1 MYIPTLDF
9 SLMLESLPY
18 VLSGLPYTIGISLV
32 AFGMGNVLGI
42 SITILGMFHSK
53 LLTSLVRFYISFL
66 RGVPGLVLLFLLYF
80 GLPYQLSAL
89 SAACICFSLTSSAF
103 IAEIY
108 RGAIAGV
115 DTGQWD
121 AAYALGLPLKKVLGR
136 IILPQAFR
144 LSIPALGNVAMDLI
158 KGTSLAA
165 MITIPDIFQKAKI
178 VGGRTFDYLSMYVL
192 VAIIYWLL
200 CIVIGWLQR
209 GLEKYYQ
216 KRYEGKTTIRL

>member
-9 SLMLESLPY
+9 TLMLESLPY
-18 VLSGLPYTIGISLV
+18 ILTGLPYTIGISLV
-32 AFGMGNVLGI
+32 AFLMGNLLGI
-42 SITILGMFHSK
+42 FITILGMLPSK
-53 LLTSLVRFYISFL
+53 LIVGFVRFYISFL
-66 RGVPGLVLLFLLYF
+66 RGIPGLVLLFLLYF
-80 GLPYQLSAL
+80 GLPYQLPAL
-89 SAACICFSLTSSAF
+89 LAACICFSLTSSAF

-108 RGAIAGV
+108 RGSIAGV

-121 AAYALGLPLKKVLGR
+121 AAYALGLPFKKVLRR

-144 LSIPALGNVAMDLI
+144 LSIPALGNVAMDLV

-165 MITIPDIFQKAKI
+165 MITIPDIFQKGKI

-200 CIVIGWLQR
+200 CIIIGWFQR
-209 GLEKYYQ
+209 GIERKFQ
-216 KRYEGKTTIRL
+216 KRYDGKTTVRI